1 MVATWVAA
9 RDVWRSLMG
18 RSSAFLSAVG
28 VAILG
33 IVALSAQPSTVAQEA
48 TPSTEEMMPEGL
60 AFEALGYG
68 VAETLPEVPADLALF
83 RFGLEPGAS
92 FQFDPNDPSV
102 ALAYVESG
110 EATFTVESPITI
122 LRAAGAGTP
131 FPEETEEVA
140 AGTQF
145 TLSAGDSAVFPPNV
159 VGELRNNG
167 TDAVSLLVA
176 NIAPLE
182 EMMTDGT
189 SDQGAT
195 PTP

>member
-1 MVATWVAA
+1 MRRFGV
-9 RDVWRSLMG
+9 
-18 RSSAFLSAVG
+18 FLSAVG
-28 VAILG
+28 VVIVG

-48 TPSTEEMMPEGL
+48 TPSAEEMMPEGL

-68 VAETLPEVPADLALF
+68 VAETLPEAPVDLALF

-140 AGTQF
+140 AGMPF

-159 VGELRNNG
+159 VGELGNNG
-167 TDAVSLLVA
+167 TDAVTLLVA
-176 NIAPLE
+176 NIAPLDA
-182 EMMTDGT
+182 MMTDGT
-189 SDQGAT
+189 TNPGAT